1 METPRSRSTPRSSRT
16 LRTRRAAAPEILSV
30 RSPEKQQMMLRL
42 TDESGAEDVS
52 DPVVDGG
59 GELIS
64 PQQLA
69 LTRPLD
75 DACANC
81 RKSRRFNDT
90 PWCIKC
96 NPRRVDEATVFYD

>member
-1 METPRSRSTPRSSRT
+1 MYAAEQRDGDAALAIDAAEQPHAADA
-16 LRTRRAAAPEILSV
+16 RAAAPEILSV
-30 RSPEKQQMMLRL
+30 RSPEKQQMILRL

-69 LTRPLD
+69 LTRPLG
-75 DACANC
+75 
-81 RKSRRFNDT
+81 
-90 PWCIKC
+90 
-96 NPRRVDEATVFYD
+96 RVRELPQVEAIQRYPMVHQV